1 MLQPEEGSDNEAVDE
16 LIGNFAA
23 EKPPDTSQGEE
34 LPPTP
39 AKSPEEHDDEM
50 ELDAAERGT
59 PQPPELPS
67 GEDASQEP
75 ESPEV
80 PISMTQEMAYSSRS
94 EGMCRRDCTWRC
106 CSLRS

>member
-1 MLQPEEGSDNEAVDE
+1 MDE
-16 LIGNFAA
+16 LIGNFTA

-34 LPPTP
+34 LPPAP
-39 AKSPEEHDDEM
+39 AKTPEEDHKDDM
-50 ELDAAERGT
+50 ELDVAEQEEAEAT

-80 PISMTQEMAYSSRS
+80 PISMTQEMVYASRS
-94 EGMCRRDCTWRC
+94 EGMRGRDRAWCR
-106 CSLRS
+106 CSLHL

>member
-1 MLQPEEGSDNEAVDE
+1 MLQPEEGSDNEVVDE
-16 LIGNFAA
+16 LIGNFTA

-34 LPPTP
+34 LPPAP
-39 AKSPEEHDDEM
+39 AKTPEEDHEDEM
-50 ELDAAERGT
+50 ELDAAELEEAETT

-67 GEDASQEP
+67 GEDVSQEP

-94 EGMCRRDCTWRC
+94 EGMPRRDRA
-106 CSLRS
+106 

>member
-23 EKPPDTSQGEE
+23 EKPPDPSQGEE
-34 LPPTP
+34 LPPMP

-50 ELDAAERGT
+50 ELDATERGT

-80 PISMTQEMAYSSRS
+80 PISMTQEIAYSSRS